1 MLAALL
7 PDATKRLASRAR
19 TSAQQY
25 EWVRRFVDPK
35 QLLPPVS
42 SVIGRVT
49 NVFRGTL
56 YVLVNGVNGFIIVF
70 IGIYGAPP

>member
-1 MLAALL
+1 
-7 PDATKRLASRAR
+7 
-19 TSAQQY
+19 
-25 EWVRRFVDPK
+25 
-35 QLLPPVS
+35 
-42 SVIGRVT
+42 VIGRVT

>member
-1 MLAALL
+1 M
-7 PDATKRLASRAR
+7 
-19 TSAQQY
+19 
-25 EWVRRFVDPK
+25 RRFVDPK

-56 YVLVNGVNGFIIVF
+56 YILVNGFIIVF